1 MSLQFIPLQHD
12 CSTTLSFTFK
22 LALTTLH
29 VWFSFAGGRRA
40 GTRLLHK
47 HLIRHC
53 SLGRR
58 HFRGNTSHGVPA
70 LHWALLQPFPSGQP
84 ARVKG
89 EQERGGAEK
98 ERVTLYSS
106 EEYKVTQIEFANTKS
121 LPLPYDWSSSAYTD
135 MPKYVR
141 A

>member
-12 CSTTLSFTFK
+12 CSTMSPFTFK
-22 LALTTLH
+22 LALNTLH
-29 VWFSFAGGRRA
+29 VWFSFSGGRRA
-40 GTRLLHK
+40 GIRLLHK

-70 LHWALLQPFPSGQP
+70 LHWALLQPSPSGQP

-106 EEYKVTQIEFANTKS
+106 IEFANAKS
-121 LPLPYDWSSSAYTD
+121 LPLPYDWSSSAYTICLS
-135 MPKYVR
+135 KYVPR
-141 A
+141 GVN